1 MVRALVEAD
10 DIQPNDAFFVL
21 TNLGAIMM
29 VRFECVCL
37 GVTVNDRMGM
47 IEVGFVQMLLRN
59 D

>member
-1 MVRALVEAD
+1 MEAD

-37 GVTVNDRMGM
+37 GVPVNDRMRM
-47 IEVGFVQMLLRN
+47 IDVGFVQMLLRN
-59 D
+59 N